1 MFLPPEDLV
10 KRILAVAFCLALTLS
25 GIPLRA
31 QDAPPPSG
39 DSALLALVRSKIK
52 HVFVIYQENR
62 SFDSYFGTFPGAE
75 NLASPLA
82 QTHGFRQYDPL
93 GNQWVTPFRLSVAD
107 TADADHSR
115 LALITKSDGGN
126 MDLFVSTEEFGAL
139 ARGGFRDDAQRLGLL
154 TMGFEDC
161 DTIPYLWKY
170 ARNFT
175 LFDHFFQAMYGPS
188 TPGNIDLI
196 AAQTGQTQWARD
208 KTGAI
213 DHFGS
218 VPAVPVVNDA
228 PPAFGPYP
236 IAAPNRLDAQ
246 YDLTFATLFLT
257 LSGKKAPNAKID
269 SDDIKDDIVDIAHH
283 GRPAIPWGWYQEGFG
298 TKGNPTFAYVTHHNA
313 LQYFGYLRQNHYF
326 WNGVHDLTELL
337 PAIQRG
343 QLGERGVVFVKGGY
357 QNPFG
362 FKPADRNPYVQT
374 NFVGDDDHPGYSDS
388 HISEAMVA
396 TFVNAI
402 AKSKYWKDS
411 LILITWDDSEGF
423 YDHVSPPQFEQ
434 CPDGH
439 PCGDGPRVPAIVIS
453 PYAKDHAIVSDL
465 ADHSSFAKML
475 GKIFDLPALASLPDE
490 KPYLPEGPRDADPR
504 LSDLLGALDPER
516 LAGTK
521 LPNPASDAI
530 VDDVSVPPK
539 ESCASLGI
547 VPDHVQ
553 GEETAPAGFA
563 PLIVQR

>member
-1 MFLPPEDLV
+1 V
-10 KRILAVAFCLALTLS
+10 KRITAAIFCCLILTVSAL
-25 GIPLRA
+25 PLRA
-31 QDAPPPSG
+31 QSPPAASD
-39 DSALLALVRSKIK
+39 DSAIVALARGKIK

-75 NLASPLA
+75 NLAAPGA

-115 LALITKSDGGN
+115 LSLITKSDGGN
-126 MDLFVSTEEFGAL
+126 MDLFVSTEEFGLL
-139 ARGGFRDDAQRLGLL
+139 AKGWSREDAQRVGLL

-175 LFDHFFQAMYGPS
+175 LFDRFFQAMYGPS

-196 AAQTGQTQWARD
+196 AAQTGQTQWARHAD
-208 KTGAI
+208 EQVNALGTGP
-213 DHFGS
+213 G
-218 VPAVPVVNDA
+218 VPVLNDTA
-228 PPAFGPYP
+228 PAFGPYGNGNNP
-236 IAAPNRLDAQ
+236 APGTAQ
-246 YDLTFATLFLT
+246 FDLSFATLFLT
-257 LSGKKAPNAKID
+257 LSGKEAPNAKVD
-269 SDDIKDDIVDIAHH
+269 NDDIKEDIVDIAHRGH
-283 GRPAIPWGWYQEGFG
+283 PAIPWGWYQEGFG
-298 TKGNPTFAYVTHHNA
+298 PKGHANFSYVTHHNA
-313 LQYFGYLRQNHYF
+313 LQYFGYLRNNNYF
-326 WNGVHDLTELL
+326 WSGVHDLKELL
-337 PAIQRG
+337 PAIQNE
-343 QLGERGVVFVKGGY
+343 QLGDSGVIFVKGGY

-362 FKPADRNPYVQT
+362 FTPADKRPYVQL
-374 NFVGDDDHPGYSDS
+374 NFQGDDDHPGYSDS

-411 LILITWDDSEGF
+411 LILIAWDDSEGF
-423 YDHVSPPQFEQ
+423 YDHVSPPQFER

-439 PCGDGPRVPAIVIS
+439 PCGDGPRVPAIIIS
-453 PYAKDHAIVSDL
+453 PFAKDHAIVSDL
-465 ADHSSFAKML
+465 SDHTSFAKML

-490 KPYLPEGPRDADPR
+490 APYLPEGPRDTDPR

-521 LPNPASDAI
+521 QPIPASEAI
-530 VDDVSVPPK
+530 IDDVGVPPK
-539 ESCASLGI
+539 ESCSSLGI
-547 VPDHVQ
+547 VPAHVQ
-553 GEETAPAGFA
+553 GEELPPPGFA
-563 PLIVQR
+563 PLTLEH